1 MKENIFKC
9 ISADA
14 WGFNIVNTE
23 TCELTRMDKKHVHT
37 LAKKEGVEG
46 VTLDGKKL
54 VSIKEINHHDYA
66 QNATV
71 DFDVLLFFN
80 RLCLELDDIPKE
92 VERFVNC
99 INTSTHFLPDEGMS
113 HGDYAQSLAIDYE
126 KVRKN
131 LPPQELYNIFYKKMS
146 KFTEVFNEFLHYA
159 NRRYEKTPDSYYD
172 KLLQITGLPNWYKPL
187 LKMKL
192 YSLK

>member
-9 ISADA
+9 ISTDA
-14 WGFNIVNTE
+14 WGFDIVNTE
-23 TCELTRMDKKHVHT
+23 TCELTRMDKKHVHA

-54 VSIKEINHHDYA
+54 VSIKEINHHEYT

-80 RLCLELDDIPKE
+80 RLCLELDDIPRE

-99 INTSTHFLPDEGMS
+99 IHDDAHFAPEEGMS
-113 HGDYAQSLAIDYE
+113 HGDYARGLAIDYE
-126 KVRKN
+126 KVRKY
-131 LPPQELYNIFYKKMS
+131 LPPQELYNVFYSKLS
-146 KFTEVFNEFLHYA
+146 KFTEVFNEFMHYA
-159 NRRYEKTPDSYYD
+159 SRRSEKTPDSYYD
-172 KLLQITGLPNWYKPL
+172 KLVKIAGLPSWYKPL
-187 LKMKL
+187 LKTKL